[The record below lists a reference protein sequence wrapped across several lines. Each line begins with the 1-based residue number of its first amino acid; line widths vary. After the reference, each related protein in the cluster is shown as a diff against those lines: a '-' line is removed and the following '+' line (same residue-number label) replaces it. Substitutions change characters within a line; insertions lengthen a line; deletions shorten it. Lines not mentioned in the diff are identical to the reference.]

1 MAYNPS
7 VGLINTKHG
16 MAMVVRRE
24 KTTGT
29 RLRIAK
35 CLSGAIQ
42 NQAILRSIGALPLR
56 DRCLLRLFLD
66 RGASHG
72 ELAGVLGMSRKK
84 VARTL
89 DRLLSV
95 ASDPGRIALISA
107 WSRLSPEEQRL
118 AYLHLI
124 LEMPL
129 REIAR
134 TGLMHRQEPD
144 GGLGAVVRR
153 TTLCR
158 LMRRIERKVRRYK
171 ARSQAT
177 RPGM

>member
-1 MAYNPS
+1 MD
-7 VGLINTKHG
+7 TKHG
-16 MAMVVRRE
+16 MTMLLRRE
-24 KTTGT
+24 KTAGT
-29 RLRIAK
+29 RLMLAK
-35 CLSGAIQ
+35 CLSGATQ
-42 NQAILRSIGALPLR
+42 DQVLLRSIRTLPLR

-72 ELAGVLGMSRKK
+72 ELAGVLGISRKR

-89 DRLLSV
+89 ERLLSV
-95 ASDPGRIALISA
+95 ASDPGRIALISV

-134 TGLMHRQEPD
+134 TGLLRRQEPD
-144 GGLGAVVRR
+144 GSLGAVVSR